1 MQAAVLFLLGQ
12 TDVPVG
18 SGTVYLILGVLVGV
32 ALLYLAWRRP
42 ESLARL
48 IFWLPAR
55 LLYRIRV
62 FGREH
67 IPATG
72 PALFVCNHV
81 SFIDAFL
88 VFMAQKRSVRFII
101 WAPFTRVPLV
111 RLLLR
116 MARVIPIDSQGGPR
130 GIIAA
135 LRTASDALAKGEVV
149 CIFAEGAITRTG
161 FLLPFHRGFEQI
173 VKRSPAPI
181 IPVCLSHL
189 WGSVFSYKGKKFF
202 WKLPQR
208 LPYPVTIYFGQPMP
222 PTTSAIDVRLA
233 IQKLSADCAIQ
244 RRDLRLPIH
253 RQFARM
259 ASRHPFRTCFIDP
272 NNNDKVYR
280 YYEAL
285 VGSILLSRALRPVLG
300 DTRMVGIWLPSSVG
314 GALANVAL
322 ALLGKVAV
330 NLNYTSSPESV
341 ESAIRQCGI
350 RHVLTSRLFTARM
363 KLEVPPDVELVYL
376 EDFRKQITTGQ
387 KVRALLG
394 VLLLPAWALERW
406 VLNVRHHTLDDLAT
420 VIFSSGST
428 GEPKGIMLS
437 HANLSANCESS
448 VQALDPGPGD
458 RFLGVLPFFHSFGYT
473 VTIWLPLQ
481 IGASVVFHTDPRQA
495 KELGELCRKHRCTL
509 VALAPTFLRFC
520 LKRCDPDDFKS
531 VRILITGAEKL
542 PPPLTEEIARKFGI
556 EPLEGYGCTELSP
569 VAAVNVP
576 DWEEGGARQI
586 GNKRGTIGQPIPG
599 VAGRIVD
606 PDTFEPVPVGKE
618 GLLLMY
624 GGNVMEGY
632 LGKPELTRS
641 VIRDGWYVTGDI
653 ARYDEDGFLTIT
665 DRLSRFSKI
674 GGEMVPHQKIEDQLH
689 DIVATEDKVF
699 AVTSVPDERRGER
712 LVVVY
717 AHPNGLD
724 VHHLWQ
730 RLNDSGLP
738 NLWVPAERDFVQ
750 VPEMPLLGSGKVDLK
765 RIKQIALDR
774 GPT

>member
-1 MQAAVLFLLGQ
+1 MLGQ
-12 TDVPVG
+12 ADVPVG
-18 SGTVYLILGVLVGV
+18 SGTVYLILAVLVGV

-42 ESLARL
+42 DSLARL
-48 IFWLPAR
+48 LFWLPAR

-62 FGREH
+62 FGREN

-88 VFMAQKRSVRFII
+88 VFMAQKRSVRFIV
-101 WAPFTRVPLV
+101 WAPFTRVPVL

-116 MARVIPIDSQGGPR
+116 MARVIPIDSQRGPR
-130 GIIAA
+130 GIITA
-135 LRTASDALAKGEVV
+135 LRAASDSLAKGEIV

-161 FLLPFHRGFEQI
+161 FMLPFHRGFEQI

-208 LPYPVTIYFGQPMP
+208 LPYPVTVYFGQPLP
-222 PTTSAIDVRLA
+222 PTTPAIDVRLA

-244 RRDLRLPIH
+244 RRDLRLPVH
-253 RQFARM
+253 RQFVRM
-259 ASRHPFRTCFIDP
+259 AARHPFRSCFIDP
-272 NNNDKVYR
+272 SNNDKLFKYV
-280 YYEAL
+280 EVL
-285 VGSILLSRALRPVLG
+285 VGSILLSRKLKPVLG

-314 GALANVAL
+314 GAFANIAL

-330 NLNYTSSPESV
+330 NLNYTSSAESIQ
-341 ESAIRQCGI
+341 SALEQCGI

-363 KLEVPPDVELVYL
+363 KLEVGPGVELVYL
-376 EDFRKQITTGQ
+376 EDFRKEITTGQ
-387 KVRALLG
+387 RIRTLLQ
-394 VLLLPAWALERW
+394 VLLLPLWALESW
-406 VLNVRHHTLDDLAT
+406 VLGTRKHSLDDLAT
-420 VIFSSGST
+420 IIFSSGST
-428 GEPKGIMLS
+428 GEPKGVMLS

-448 VQALDPGPGD
+448 VQALDIRSTD

-481 IGASVVFHTDPRQA
+481 IGASAVYYPDPRQA
-495 KELGELCRKHRCTL
+495 KEIGELCRKHRCTL
-509 VALAPTFLRFC
+509 TALTPTFLRFC
-520 LKRCDPDDFKS
+520 LKRCDVEDFKS
-531 VRILITGAEKL
+531 LRLLITGAEKL
-542 PPPLTEEIARKFGI
+542 PMPLADEFEQKFGFR
-556 EPLEGYGCTELSP
+556 PLEGYGCTELSP
-569 VAAVNVP
+569 VAAANVP

-586 GNKRGTIGQPIPG
+586 GGKPGTIGQPIPG

-606 PDTFEPVPVGKE
+606 PDTMQPLPVGQE
-618 GLLLMY
+618 GLLLIY

-632 LGKPELTRS
+632 LGKPELTKA

-653 ARYDEDGFLTIT
+653 AKYDEDGFLTIT

-674 GGEMVPHQKIEDQLH
+674 GGEMVPHQKIEDHLH
-689 DIVATEDKVF
+689 EIVAAEEKVF

-712 LVVVY
+712 LIVVY
-717 AHPNGLD
+717 SHPNGLD
-724 VHHLWQ
+724 IHGVWEKLS
-730 RLNDSGLP
+730 DCGMP

-765 RIKQIALDR
+765 RIKQIALER
-774 GPT
+774 VTA